1 MFGPVQAQYPH
12 ATEDTLNEVAAHM
25 RNYLS
30 PAHKVNVAKLSKV
43 PANITKRCSN
53 DPHLRR
59 TEDHAIS
66 MDGIIR
72 LVNYMRDC
80 VVAGV

>member
-1 MFGPVQAQYPH
+1 
-12 ATEDTLNEVAAHM
+12 M

-30 PAHKVNVAKLSKV
+30 PAHSVNVKKLSKV
-43 PANITKRCSN
+43 PMNIVKRCSN
-53 DPHLRR
+53 DMQLRR

-72 LVNYMRDC
+72 LVTYMRDC
-80 VVAGV
+80 VMMNV

>member
-1 MFGPVQAQYPH
+1 MFVTMQTHYPH
-12 ATEDTLNEVAAHM
+12 VTEDTLNEVAAHM

-30 PAHKVNVAKLSKV
+30 PKHRVNVKKLSKV
-43 PANITKRCSN
+43 PANIRKRCSEDMRFN
-53 DPHLRR
+53 H

-72 LVNYMRDC
+72 LVEHLQAL
-80 VVAGV
+80 VAADI